1 MSAPGKGTR
10 IGRWYLVE
18 PAGSG
23 GMATVWRAENDEGVV
38 AIKILHEG
46 RLHTEETARFRREYA
61 TLARLDHPGVVKVY
75 DTGQTDGWPWIAMA
89 LVDGPDLATLE
100 ERWRVSPPPDRFERI
115 ERIFRDLCDALGYV
129 HRQGVIHRD
138 LKPQN
143 VLVDAKGRALL
154 TDFGVVRDPSA
165 FQTNLTMVGRLVGTV
180 AFMAPEQITGE
191 LIDARTDLYSLGAI
205 LYVML
210 TGTRPIQADT
220 IAGYLARHLTE
231 VPRPPSELDPAV
243 PRRLEA
249 VCLRLLEKDPVRRYP
264 TAADVLV
271 ALDTPTTTHD
281 LSLAGR
287 DIPYALLTGRCDA
300 IRDGGTGG
308 VVAVLGPRGSGRTRI
323 LRELVTQQRARGMRI
338 AFAPAQA
345 DTLRI
350 LRAEMGDTVD
360 EGGGVEGLKRA
371 TRGRPWVVVV
381 DDIDRGPASLVED
394 LGRVTWDLV
403 AVDGVAFLLIVSA
416 DVSGPVTSGIVNG
429 TATGLVA
436 EEIVLGGLD
445 REALRTVLRERGITG
460 AAGATLAKRLHEEV
474 GGLPG
479 PVVEQL
485 GALVSAG
492 WLLETPDGGLKVVRS
507 IDGLRLDALPLPDR
521 VRAAEAAFLRLL
533 EPTDRLVLEALAVL
547 DTAAPTSL
555 VAPLT
560 ALPDQQVQAALAHL
574 TQGGHLLRSEEA
586 LQELYRIPGKRRAQ
600 VVYES
605 IPAARRIQMHTIA
618 AELVQRTYRRRAGAV
633 AELAARHLVAA
644 GDAAAAYPLL
654 VTAAIRA
661 QRRGEDSAARALC
674 LRALEARPAAEAA
687 LPPLEAAR
695 LRRQLFQC
703 HGDAIRGA
711 GRLDQARDAYTQAL
725 IAARAEGDA
734 SAIGK
739 ALASAGLVALA
750 AGRVEAATGELE
762 EALGS
767 LERGDSTWPEA
778 ANALALTRFE
788 SGNRAGAR
796 ALWEEIRELGI
807 ATRNSAAEIQG
818 LWGRA
823 ISARAEGRPAEAVEH
838 LERAISLGL
847 EGGAAG
853 PFVEV
858 LRQRAE
864 LALEEGDWNVVLR
877 LSDEIE
883 GVGEKEG
890 VPATPMIVGV
900 LRAAGLAGM
909 GETADAVRAAR
920 SVLALLALHDPADLL
935 LWAWPARILAGTPD
949 AQAAADRL
957 ASDRWMPAAPFSTAT
972 LRAALRGLVLPGN
985 DGLALARSV
994 VADPGPVA
1002 SAAVR
1007 LLVDAA
1013 TALRRGG
1020 LHGEADRAL
1029 TAAQARVDERLQ
1041 PGLKAAIVGAVRR

>member
-1 MSAPGKGTR
+1 MSPPGKGTR

-18 PAGSG
+18 PVGAG
-23 GMATVWRAENDEGVV
+23 GMATVWRAENEDGAV

-46 RLHTEETARFRREYA
+46 RLQTEETARFRREYA

-89 LVDGPDLATLE
+89 LVDGPDLGTLE
-100 ERWRVSPPPDRFERI
+100 ERWRTSPPPDRFERV

-129 HRQGVIHRD
+129 HGQGIIHRD

-143 VLVDAKGRALL
+143 VLVDARGRALL
-154 TDFGVVRDPSA
+154 TDFGVVRDPNA
-165 FQTNLTMVGRLVGTV
+165 FQTNLTMMGRLVGTV

-191 LIDARTDLYSLGAI
+191 RVDPRTDLYSLGAI
-205 LYVML
+205 LYVLL
-210 TGTRPIQADT
+210 TGGRPIQADS

-231 VPRPPSELDPAV
+231 VPRPPSELDPAI

-249 VCLRLLEKDPVRRYP
+249 VCLRLLEKDPARRFA
-264 TAADVLV
+264 TAAEVLV
-271 ALDTPTTTHD
+271 ALDTPTSTYD

-287 DIPYALLTGRCDA
+287 EVPYALLTGRCDA

-308 VVAVLGPRGSGRTRI
+308 VMAVLGPPGSGRTRL
-323 LRELVTQQRARGMRI
+323 LRELVTQQRTRGMRI
-338 AFAPAQA
+338 AFAPAQS
-345 DTLRI
+345 DTLTV
-350 LRAEMGDTVD
+350 LRAEMGDLVD

-381 DDIDRGPASLVED
+381 DDIDRGPPSLIDD

-403 AVDGVAFLLIVSA
+403 AVEGQAFLLIVSA
-416 DVSGPVTSGIVNG
+416 DSGAEVTSGIVNG

-436 EEIVLGGLD
+436 EEILLGGLD
-445 REALRTVLRERGITG
+445 RDALRTLLRERGIVG
-460 AAGATLAKRLHEEV
+460 AAGATLAKRMYEDV

-485 GALVSAG
+485 DALVKAG
-492 WLLETPDGGLKVVRS
+492 WLVETPDGALKVVRP
-507 IDGLRLDALPLPDR
+507 IDGLRLDPLPLPAR
-521 VRAAEAAFLRLL
+521 VRAAESEFLRLL
-533 EPTDRLVLEALAVL
+533 EPADRLVLQALAVL
-547 DTAAPTSL
+547 DTSAPASL

-560 ALPDQQVQAALAHL
+560 GMPEHEVRASLGHL
-574 TQGGHLLRSEEA
+574 TAGGHLLGSEEA
-586 LQELYRIPGKRRAQ
+586 LQELFRIPGKRRAQ

-605 IPAARRIQMHTIA
+605 IPADRRTAMHRLA
-618 AELVQRTYRRRAGAV
+618 AEMVQRTYKRRPGAV

-644 GDAAAAYPLL
+644 GEPGAAYPLL
-654 VTAAIRA
+654 IAAAGRA
-661 QRRGEDSAARALC
+661 QRRGDDTAARALC
-674 LRALEARPAAEAA
+674 QRALEARPAAEAT

-703 HGDAIRGA
+703 HGDAIRGG

-725 IAARAEGDA
+725 IAARSEGDRA
-734 SAIGK
+734 AIGK
-739 ALASAGLVALA
+739 ALASVGLVTLA
-750 AGRVEAATGELE
+750 AGRTDVATGELE

-778 ANALALTRFE
+778 ANALALTRFD

-807 ATRNSAAEIQG
+807 ATRDAAAEIQG

-823 ISARAEGRPAEAVEH
+823 LLARAEGRSAEAIEH
-838 LERAISLGL
+838 LERAISRGL
-847 EGGAAG
+847 EGGAVG

-864 LALEEGDWNVVLR
+864 LALEEGDWNAVLR

-890 VPATPMIVGV
+890 YPSTPIVVAG
-900 LRAAGLAGM
+900 LRAAGLHGM
-909 GETADAVRAAR
+909 GEGADAMRAAR
-920 SVLALLALHDPADLL
+920 EAMALLPLHDSADLL
-935 LWAWPARILAGTPD
+935 LWAWPVRVLAGTAD
-949 AQAAADRL
+949 ARPAADRL
-957 ASDRWMPAAPFSTAT
+957 AQDRWMPAPPFPKLV
-972 LRAALRGLVLPGN
+972 LRAALRALVTEGIE
-985 DGLALARSV
+985 AQTLARAV
-994 VADPGPVA
+994 VRDPGTVA
-1002 SAAVR
+1002 STAVR

-1013 TALRRGG
+1013 TVLHREG
-1020 LHGEADRAL
+1020 LAGEAESAL
-1029 TAAQARVDERLQ
+1029 DAARARVDERIQ
-1041 PGLKAAIVGAVRR
+1041 RGLKGAIDRA